1 MAGWEEFMTTK
12 QTCTI
17 CGGSGSVKQPS
28 GKEIPCQNCA
38 GTGILVTTNAPIE
51 EERQWPKK

>member
-1 MAGWEEFMTTK
+1 MTTK

-17 CGGSGSVKQPS
+17 CDGSGSVKQPS
-28 GKEIPCQNCA
+28 GKEIRCQNCA
-38 GTGILVTTNAPIE
+38 GTGIIVTTNAPME

>member
-1 MAGWEEFMTTK
+1 MTTK

-28 GKEIPCQNCA
+28 GKEISCQNCGGQ
-38 GTGILVTTNAPIE
+38 GTIVTTNAPVE